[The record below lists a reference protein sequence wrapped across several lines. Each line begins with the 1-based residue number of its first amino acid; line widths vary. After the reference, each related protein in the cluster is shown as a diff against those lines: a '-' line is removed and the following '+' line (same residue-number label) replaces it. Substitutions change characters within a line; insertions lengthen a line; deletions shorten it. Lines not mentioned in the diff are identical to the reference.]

1 MSNGASSVSDTA
13 RRPAHTQDQLTL
25 QQPCAY
31 ENAGD
36 GFQHP
41 VKKPKGSKLAERD
54 KAFNAVIRGVHAV
67 AEHANALVKVTFK
80 ALRRV
85 SLGPSAIT
93 RTPEPPSS
101 SCSWS
106 MTAQP

>member
-1 MSNGASSVSDTA
+1 MFDALNRLAATLGIPTLTA
-13 RRPAHTQDQLTL
+13 L
-25 QQPCAY
+25 AY

-41 VKKPKGSKLAERD
+41 VKKPKGSELAEHD
-54 KAFNAVIRGVHAV
+54 KAFNAVIRTVHAV

-80 ALRRV
+80 VLRRV

-93 RTPEPPSS
+93 RTARAALILLPRYSPF
-101 SCSWS
+101 
-106 MTAQP
+106 